1 MFFFTSMPCL
11 YEPSTE
17 AAVDANP
24 TAATVSMILPLT
36 SFPEIMSL
44 KSVLSNHRSSHRASW
59 VSGEIMIN
67 LLKWSSMDRIYLTS
81 FLKLFGLCVFSFCA
95 MSESLRLEV
104 RHPRP
109 LSFNLHTLQSDKLSA
124 VQTVTRLI
132 YSKLFLLFVC
142 FLHKWDQSWSPAALK
157 KF

>member
-1 MFFFTSMPCL
+1 MPCL

-36 SFPEIMSL
+36 SFPEITSL
-44 KSVLSNHRSSHRASW
+44 KSVPSNHRCSHRASW

-67 LLKWSSMDRIYLTS
+67 LLKWSFMDRIYLTS
-81 FLKLFGLCVFSFCA
+81 FLKLFGLCVRFVFSFWA

-104 RHPRP
+104 RRPRP
-109 LSFNLHTLQSDKLSA
+109 LSFNLHTLQTA
-124 VQTVTRLI
+124 TRLI

-157 KF
+157 EF

>member
-1 MFFFTSMPCL
+1 MSCWAGKISVFSSLKRKIGLTNNCWHLTVKMFFFTSMPCL

-44 KSVLSNHRSSHRASW
+44 KSVLGNHRSSHRASW

-67 LLKWSSMDRIYLTS
+67 LLKWSSMDRIYLS
-81 FLKLFGLCVFSFCA
+81 C
-95 MSESLRLEV
+95 
-104 RHPRP
+104 
-109 LSFNLHTLQSDKLSA
+109 SDS
-124 VQTVTRLI
+124 
-132 YSKLFLLFVC
+132 VC
-142 FLHKWDQSWSPAALK
+142 FLSVPCLNPSDLKWDVRVLFPLICTRYKATNFLLYK
-157 KF
+157 RLPD